1 MGSISK
7 QLVKVNLT
15 KYISAKRR
23 FVEQKTKLCT
33 EKKPV
38 KQSNGIRSQKKTAR
52 YDISNSVVIAL
63 NEKPAEIYF
72 VKKTN
77 IFCILYGL
85 IHNHDNTRSL
95 KRRIVLDGLN
105 KKD

>member
-1 MGSISK
+1 MWQKAICTTTVGSISK

-38 KQSNGIRSQKKTAR
+38 KQSNGIRSQKKLPGMTSQ
-52 YDISNSVVIAL
+52 IQ
-63 NEKPAEIYF
+63 
-72 VKKTN
+72 
-77 IFCILYGL
+77 
-85 IHNHDNTRSL
+85 
-95 KRRIVLDGLN
+95 
-105 KKD
+105 